1 MDAMSKSQRSAA
13 FKEQMADAM
22 SELRSIMLSDE
33 SPTGNDRLTIRTIEV
48 AEPSNYDA
56 RKVRKVREILNV
68 SQTVFARLVGV
79 SDVLVRSWE
88 RGVRQPAPIA
98 RRLLDQIY
106 AHPIQFARLVR
117 SSSVTT
123 ESRVRKVNSRGN
135 TAKRNGKQAA

>member
-1 MDAMSKSQRSAA
+1 MSKSQRSAA

-135 TAKRNGKQAA
+135 TGKRNGKQAA

>member
-1 MDAMSKSQRSAA
+1 MSKSQRSAA

>member
-135 TAKRNGKQAA
+135 TGKRNGKQAA